1 MEEQLKQIA
10 ARVREMRQLLDMTPE
25 EGAQAS
31 GISPHKYRQL
41 ESGEID
47 IPVSVLHKLAKAF
60 DIEVT
65 TLLSGEEPRMHA
77 YTLTRKGQ
85 GIATERRQAYSYQAL
100 AANFIN
106 RKADPFIVTVEPKPE
121 VEEVD
126 FNTHPGHEFNLVLKG
141 TMNFYLNNK
150 KMVLNEGDSIYFDSS
165 LPHGMKAANE
175 EKCEFLAVIL

>member
-10 ARVREMRQLLDMTPE
+10 ARVREMREILDMSPEAAAGACGFTPE
-25 EGAQAS
+25 
-31 GISPHKYRQL
+31 KYRQL

-47 IPVSVLHKLAKAF
+47 IPVSVLHKLARAF

-77 YTLTRKGQ
+77 YTLTRKGH
-85 GIATERRQAYSYQAL
+85 GIEMERRQAYKYQAL

-121 VEEVD
+121 EENVD
-126 FNTHPGHEFNLVLKG
+126 FSTHPGHEFDLVLKG
-141 TMNFYLNNK
+141 TLNFYLNNK

-165 LPHGMKAANE
+165 LPHGMKAAGDQA
-175 EKCEFLAVIL
+175 CEFLAVIL